1 MDKSPSLSPYKSEL
15 TLGFSNSEKTQAFA
29 REGKRMSSETSLE
42 VPQEELFY
50 SPTEVLPSQALSPSS
65 ATFYSPVTSD
75 EINAEGQV
83 EEITVPSITTSR
95 DLTPLSVENLRL
107 GPVSTVSVVP
117 TELSITALREEANR
131 NIDSVEGW
139 TEDYQVVTTSAL
151 RPDQETALQHL
162 IGPFKMV
169 EGVLSVLEGTPR
181 LVQEG
186 VVLVWYSLVKRE
198 NGLLAW
204 TFRVKY
210 LQGGIL
216 ERPQVAPLTLPIST
230 PVFSYGIRSSNQEEG
245 VVILEAVLSR
255 DYGYPIMGT
264 TRIPRNGSVILEPL
278 LRIPPQPYDIVPMP
292 LPSETYTLALQLEE
306 VSDGFRVVP
315 LREAPEDVNLAFA
328 QGLDFVM
335 SRHLSPDLRPD
346 VASDPLV
353 WAALGEYDRFPTLHS
368 ELHMR
373 NGFPFLAP
381 MSPSLRSISPRV
393 TEVLPGKSRRK
404 LV

>member
-264 TRIPRNGSVILEPL
+264 TRIPQIGRAHV
-278 LRIPPQPYDIVPMP
+278 
-292 LPSETYTLALQLEE
+292 
-306 VSDGFRVVP
+306 
-315 LREAPEDVNLAFA
+315 
-328 QGLDFVM
+328 
-335 SRHLSPDLRPD
+335 
-346 VASDPLV
+346 
-353 WAALGEYDRFPTLHS
+353 
-368 ELHMR
+368 
-373 NGFPFLAP
+373 
-381 MSPSLRSISPRV
+381 
-393 TEVLPGKSRRK
+393 
-404 LV
+404 